1 MAVRGIVTRL
11 KDLISTGAAGLADRM
26 ASPILARLNA
36 RAKWWRLGR
45 FPLRS
50 HSKIGCVH
58 VGSQII
64 RISVP
69 EYEKS
74 YHEWEFNHLYGDDPY
89 RLAALPRGLHS
100 ILDVG
105 GNVGFF
111 SILARHYFPA
121 AVIHSYEP
129 APEIFS
135 ILKKN
140 TKCIGVVAHNAGVA
154 SCDGHAEIVTYG
166 PSLYNRLR
174 IAEGGQIRMVSIKS
188 AMALLGGTVD
198 LLKLDCE
205 GGEWDIFQDRD
216 SLERVKYLAM
226 EYHLVE
232 GTSLSLWELV
242 RLLKIEGFEISS
254 LMESDNRVVGLLTA
268 RNLAFA

>member
-1 MAVRGIVTRL
+1 M
-11 KDLISTGAAGLADRM
+11 
-26 ASPILARLNA
+26 LARLNA

-50 HSKIGCVH
+50 GSKIGWVR
-58 VGSQII
+58 VGSRII

-74 YHEWEFNHLYGDDPY
+74 YHEWEFNHLYCDDPY
-89 RLAALPRGLHS
+89 RLAALPSGLQT

-121 AVIHSYEP
+121 AAIHSYEP
-129 APEIFS
+129 TPEIFS
-135 ILKKN
+135 LLKQN
-140 TKCIGVVAHNAGVA
+140 TECIGVVAHNAGVA
-154 SCDGHAEIVTYG
+154 SRNGHAEIVTYG
-166 PSLYNRLR
+166 PSLCNRLR
-174 IAEGGQIRMVSIKS
+174 IAERGQIQMVSIKS
-188 AMALLGGTVD
+188 AIGLLGGTVD

-216 SLERVKYLAM
+216 SLKRVKYLAM

-232 GTSLSLWELV
+232 GIGVSLWELV
-242 RLLKIEGFEISS
+242 RLLKVEGFDITS
-254 LMESDNRVVGLLTA
+254 LQESNNRVVGLLTA
-268 RNLAFA
+268 GNSAFV